1 MEHYVKLS
9 SDQGR
14 LLIFEARK
22 TIRNKLLKPSQQ
34 NESEAAS
41 PHEVD
46 PILHKKGGTFVTL
59 SKNGKLRG
67 CIGHIIAHEPIVES
81 IRHNAF
87 NAAFKDPRFPPV
99 SIDEFN
105 DIHIEISV
113 LTEPE
118 LMSYS
123 NIDDLKA
130 KLRPE
135 IDGVIIQ
142 KENKSAT
149 FLPQVWK
156 QLPDH
161 ESFLSHLCM
170 KAGLSSSAWKNEKIT
185 VFTYQVQAFEE

>member
-1 MEHYVKLS
+1 MEHYEKLS
-9 SDQGR
+9 SDQGQ

-22 TIRNKLLKPSQQ
+22 IIRNKLLKPSQQ
-34 NESEAAS
+34 NESEVAS
-41 PHEVD
+41 PHEAD

-59 SKNGKLRG
+59 SKNSKLRG
-67 CIGHIIAHEPIVES
+67 CIGHIIAHEPIIES

-87 NAAFKDPRFPPV
+87 NAAFKDHRFSPV
-99 SIDEFN
+99 SIDELD
-105 DIHIEISV
+105 DIHIEVSI

-118 LMSYS
+118 VMLYS

-130 KLRPE
+130 KLRPG
-135 IDGVIIQ
+135 IDGVILQ

-161 ESFLSHLCM
+161 ESFLSNLCI
-170 KAGLSSSAWKNEKIT
+170 KAGLPLSALENENIT
-185 VFTYQVQAFEE
+185 VFTYQVQAFKE